1 VLTLAAFLGVLQNGF
16 VNWDD
21 PVNFLD
27 NPRYRGLGVSQLT
40 WMFTTFHMG
49 HYIPLTW
56 LTLGA
61 DYVVWGMDPKGYHLT
76 SLLFHAATALCF
88 YAVARRLL
96 ARALPARTSA
106 ADIALGAAVAALSFS
121 VHPLRVESVAW
132 VTARR
137 DVVSGLFFMLTLLSW
152 LKSVDASRAARLRW
166 YGASLVF
173 FGCALLSKA
182 LAVGLPVV
190 LVVLDVYPLRRL
202 GGARGRQAG
211 GASDPLVQGAR
222 APRLLDVWIE
232 KVPYVLMAT
241 VAAGLAIAA
250 TPASAKA
257 SLEVLS
263 LGPRAL
269 VASYGLAFYLVKT
282 VLPVGLSPLYAFV
295 TSVSWAV
302 VASLVLAA
310 MGVVAMRRR
319 WPALAGAGVVYVSL
333 LLPTLGFF
341 AVGPQPVADRYSYL
355 PCLGWALA
363 AGGAAAWPWV
373 GSRVVRVAGALAL
386 LLHLTMQQVHVWRDS
401 VSLWSRAVALEP
413 DNRFARINLGGA
425 YATAGRT
432 PEAIDQYRQ
441 VLELSRDKA
450 PWYEVLGWL
459 YATSGHAAEGL
470 PLLLEAL
477 RLEPGRANACLNAR
491 EAARLLNLPP
501 PPELE
506 ACRPPA

>member
-1 VLTLAAFLGVLQNGF
+1 MLTLAAFLGILQNAF

-27 NPRYRGLGVSQLT
+27 NPRYRGLGPVQLT

-61 DYVVWGMDPKGYHLT
+61 DYLVWGMDPMGYHLT

-96 ARALPARTSA
+96 ARALPVGTPDAS
-106 ADIALGAAVAALSFS
+106 IVLGAAVAALFFS

-137 DVVSGLFFMLTLLSW
+137 DVVSGLFFLLALLAW
-152 LKSVDASRAARLRW
+152 LRYVEAPEATRRGW
-166 YGASLVF
+166 HVGSLVLF
-173 FGCALLSKA
+173 ACALLSKS

-202 GGARGRQAG
+202 GGARGW
-211 GASDPLVQGAR
+211 LVRG
-222 APRLLDVWIE
+222 VWLE
-232 KVPYVLMAT
+232 KLPYLLMA
-241 VAAGLAIAA
+241 AAAAVVAIAA

-257 SLEVLS
+257 SLEALS
-263 LGPRAL
+263 LGSRAL
-269 VASYGLAFYLVKT
+269 VAAYGVAFYLFKT
-282 VLPVGLSPLYAFV
+282 VLPMRLSPLYVFV
-295 TSVSWAV
+295 TSVNWAV
-302 VASLVLAA
+302 LSSLVVA
-310 MGVVAMRRR
+310 VVVTVSMRRR
-319 WPALAGAGVVYVSL
+319 WPALAGAGVAYVAL

-341 AVGPQPVADRYSYL
+341 AAGPQAVADRYSYL

-363 AGGAAAWPWV
+363 AGGLVAWEWA
-373 GSRVVRVAGALAL
+373 GARVVRAAAAGILAL
-386 LLHLTMQQVHVWRDS
+386 LVVLTAQQVRVWHDS
-401 VSLWSRAVALEP
+401 ISLWSHAVELQPA
-413 DNRFARINLGGA
+413 NRFARINLGGA
-425 YATAGRT
+425 YAAAGRT
-432 PEAIDQYRQ
+432 PEAIDQYRE
-441 VLELSRDKA
+441 VLELSREKA

-459 YATSGHAAEGL
+459 YASSGRVAEGL

-477 RLEPGRANACLNAR
+477 RLEPGRTGACMNAR
-491 EAARLLNLPP
+491 EAVRLLNVPP
-501 PPELE
+501 PPELSSCPG
-506 ACRPPA
+506 AGG

>member
-1 VLTLAAFLGVLQNGF
+1 MLTLAAFLGILQNSF

-27 NPRYRGLGVSQLT
+27 NPRYRGLGPAQLT

-61 DYVVWGMDPKGYHLT
+61 DYLVWGMDPMGYHLT

-96 ARALPARTSA
+96 ARALPVGTPDAS
-106 ADIALGAAVAALSFS
+106 IVLGAAVAALFFS

-137 DVVSGLFFMLTLLSW
+137 DVVSGLFFLLTLLAW
-152 LKSVDASRAARLRW
+152 LKYVEAPEATRRGWRV
-166 YGASLVF
+166 GSLLLF
-173 FGCALLSKA
+173 ACALLSKS

-202 GGARGRQAG
+202 GGARGW
-211 GASDPLVQGAR
+211 LVRG
-222 APRLLDVWIE
+222 VWLE
-232 KVPYVLMAT
+232 KVPYVLMA
-241 VAAGLAIAA
+241 AAAAVVAIAA

-257 SLEVLS
+257 SLEALS
-263 LGPRAL
+263 LGSRAL
-269 VASYGLAFYLVKT
+269 VAAYGMAFYLFKT
-282 VLPVGLSPLYAFV
+282 VLPVRLSPLYVFV
-295 TSVSWAV
+295 TSVNWAV
-302 VASLVLAA
+302 LSSLVVA
-310 MGVVAMRRR
+310 VVVTVAMRRR
-319 WPALAGAGVVYVSL
+319 WPALAGAGVAYVTL

-341 AVGPQPVADRYSYL
+341 AAGPQAVADRYSYL

-363 AGGAAAWPWV
+363 AGGLVAWEWA
-373 GSRVVRVAGALAL
+373 GARVVRVVSAGILVL
-386 LLHLTMQQVHVWRDS
+386 LVVLTAQQVRVWHDS
-401 VSLWSRAVALEP
+401 ISLWSHAVALQP
-413 DNRFARINLGGA
+413 ANRFARINLGGA
-425 YATAGRT
+425 YAAAGRT
-432 PEAIDQYRQ
+432 PEAIDQYRE
-441 VLELSRDKA
+441 VLKLSRDKA

-459 YATSGHAAEGL
+459 YASSGHVAEGL

-477 RLEPGRANACLNAR
+477 RLEPGRTGACMNVR
-491 EAARLLNLPP
+491 EAVRLLNVPP
-501 PPELE
+501 PPELSSCPR
-506 ACRPPA
+506 AGG